1 MTTLITKGILTM
13 KRMQN
18 ATLVAIVMMAL
29 LTTAVVTPVHAGGD
43 RVSPRL
49 VGMGRTF
56 TAFSRGLDAVGT
68 NPANVALNDRDA
80 TVTINLAPLGFS
92 FGSDFINLKIYN
104 KYTEGV
110 ADPLPEKP
118 NNKTGILLTDDDKQE
133 ILGLFPGGVSH
144 TQIRNEVSPIGIS
157 LQVGDFGIAI
167 VPALVSTSA
176 SIHLDKAYLEFP
188 LYMYPEGKNYS
199 FSGTAVNGQSVIESN
214 VSIAYM
220 LPIELPGVSEI
231 SVGVGAKYLFG
242 LGFIATDHYTGS
254 IEALTTVLPNGSTQN
269 IGTKVDFDFL
279 QWVSRIDPND
289 PTKPA
294 GTGIGYDVGVNF
306 RLFENIQVGASIT
319 DIGRIKWDLNTKAII
334 GNAHLQLD
342 AVGAT
347 ENQDKLKNAFKGRTA
362 DTTAFEFELPTAAHV
377 GIAVQIDD
385 VLEFLPFRWI
395 VAADGHFGM
404 NNIGGNTK
412 TPQFS
417 LGTELDPLAGW
428 LPLRAGI
435 MTGGGD
441 LFSLSAGFGLH
452 LANTLDLD
460 FATQSLAIVTN
471 PETFRTGSFTMG
483 MRLRF

>member
-1 MTTLITKGILTM
+1 MTTLITKGTLTM

-18 ATLVAIVMMAL
+18 ASLVAIVMMAL
-29 LTTAVVTPVHAGGD
+29 FTTAVVTPVHAGGD

-80 TVTINLAPLGFS
+80 TVTINLVPLGFS
-92 FGSDFINLKIYN
+92 LGSDFFNLKIYN
-104 KYTEGV
+104 KFTEGV
-110 ADPLPEKP
+110 ADPLPGKP
-118 NNKTGILLTDDDKQE
+118 DHKTGMELSDADKEE

-144 TQIRNEVSPIGIS
+144 TQIRNEVAPIGIS
-157 LQVGDFGIAI
+157 LQIGNFGLAI
-167 VPALVSTSA
+167 VPALISTSA
-176 SIHLDKAYLEFP
+176 SIDLDKAYLEFP
-188 LYMYPEGKNYS
+188 LYMYPEGKSYS
-199 FSGTAVNGQSVIESN
+199 FSGTAVNAQSVAESN
-214 VSIAYM
+214 VSLAYM
-220 LPIELPGVSEI
+220 LPFELPFVSEI
-231 SVGVGAKYLFG
+231 SLGVGVKYLQG
-242 LGFIATDHYTGS
+242 LGFVATDHYTGS
-254 IEALTTVLPNGSTQN
+254 IEALSSEVSPGVRVNT
-269 IGTKVDFDFL
+269 GTKVDFDFL

-306 RLFENIQVGASIT
+306 RLLENIQVGASVT
-319 DIGRIKWDLNTKAII
+319 DIGKIKWTGNTKAII
-334 GNAHLQLD
+334 GNAHFQLAAAGD
-342 AVGAT
+342 K
-347 ENQDKLKNAFKGRTA
+347 ENQDKLKNAFKGRTV
-362 DTTAFEFELPTAAHV
+362 DTTGFEFDLPTAAHV
-377 GIAVQIDD
+377 GIAVQMDD
-385 VLEFLPFRWI
+385 VLEFLPFRWV